1 MAGHPPPRRAPDGR
15 LPHRPPGS
23 GNRPGR
29 PARLHRGRR
38 RAAHR
43 LERHRAAERAAAA
56 RVHRGP
62 GAHRVAGPRPVGVH
76 GRGDA
81 RARQGR
87 RARRARPGAR
97 PAVRP
102 GREPGWR
109 AVLRHRDGADRAAGY
124 RAPARAAHRRR
135 TRQDRRQPRPR
146 PRQERGK
153 KERSPQ
159 ERLQP
164 VPGHHRP
171 RGDARR
177 GGQARP
183 APRPDRGRLRLH
195 RRRRLGPVAAAPGA
209 APRGRRPAHHRHRR
223 RRAPRRRTGRH
234 RGRRDRGAAR
244 RRLQRSAAAR
254 PAPGRGGGA
263 GHPPGRRDEPGRRA
277 PAPHRHRRRPGHR
290 AHRGRREH
298 PAQARMSF
306 ADPVLGAVG
315 LLLAAGLAW
324 AAVAAG
330 RRRAAALA
338 AAGITA
344 GAPGTG
350 KGRGRSAGIWFTI
363 AGLAVLAVAVAGPS
377 ATVPVSRA
385 SGTVI
390 LAMDVSG
397 SMAATDVA
405 PSRLAAAKRAAL
417 SFIGAQPDSVDI
429 GVVAFTQGGLE
440 AALPTPDHTTAEA
453 AVRRL
458 KASGGT
464 SLGDAILASLSAIT
478 HKTVVLRRDGSAPD
492 IGYWPSATIVLFSDG
507 QDEGGATGGTS
518 SSTSTNPAAA
528 VAEKAGV
535 HIDTVGVGTA
545 AGTTVDVDGYHLFTA
560 LNAAALRSIAQTTAG
575 AYHPASDAGQLNGIA
590 SSIDLR
596 LTTTHE
602 PLPLAGAFIGLAL
615 VLLAVGAVLTV
626 TRSGRVV

>member
-1 MAGHPPPRRAPDGR
+1 
-15 LPHRPPGS
+15 
-23 GNRPGR
+23 
-29 PARLHRGRR
+29 
-38 RAAHR
+38 
-43 LERHRAAERAAAA
+43 
-56 RVHRGP
+56 
-62 GAHRVAGPRPVGVH
+62 
-76 GRGDA
+76 
-81 RARQGR
+81 
-87 RARRARPGAR
+87 
-97 PAVRP
+97 
-102 GREPGWR
+102 
-109 AVLRHRDGADRAAGY
+109 
-124 RAPARAAHRRR
+124 
-135 TRQDRRQPRPR
+135 
-146 PRQERGK
+146 
-153 KERSPQ
+153 
-159 ERLQP
+159 
-164 VPGHHRP
+164 
-171 RGDARR
+171 
-177 GGQARP
+177 
-183 APRPDRGRLRLH
+183 
-195 RRRRLGPVAAAPGA
+195 
-209 APRGRRPAHHRHRR
+209 
-223 RRAPRRRTGRH
+223 
-234 RGRRDRGAAR
+234 
-244 RRLQRSAAAR
+244 
-254 PAPGRGGGA
+254 
-263 GHPPGRRDEPGRRA
+263 
-277 PAPHRHRRRPGHR
+277 
-290 AHRGRREH
+290 
-298 PAQARMSF
+298 MSF
-306 ADPVLGAVG
+306 ADPVLLAVG

-324 AAVAAG
+324 AAAAAG

-350 KGRGRSAGIWFTI
+350 NGRGRSAGIWFTI

-440 AALPTPDHTTAEA
+440 AALPTADHTTAEA

-478 HKTVVLRRDGSAPD
+478 HKTVVLRRDGSAPN

-507 QDEGGATGGTS
+507 QDEGGTNSSGTS
-518 SSTSTNPAAA
+518 TNTNPAAA
-528 VAEKAGV
+528 AAEKAGV
-535 HIDTVGVGTA
+535 RIDTVGVGTA

-560 LNAAALRSIAQTTAG
+560 LNAAALKSIAQTTAG
-575 AYHPASDAGQLNGIA
+575 TYHPASDAGQLNGIA
-590 SSIDLR
+590 ASIDLR

-602 PLPLAGAFIGLAL
+602 PLPLAGAFIGVAL